1 MAHGYCRPGAAAC
14 ACNGGGSQSRRILR
28 GADVIASLRRFAGTS
43 TDADRFTVYACRP
56 RDGAAERS
64 AAAATPFAFGL
75 PGAHARLRARM
86 AESEGNGPGS
96 RQDLVRIRSG
106 LSHKVNLRQFGRSE
120 QPRAPTRLKSSGLP
134 VARHSSGCAETIEE
148 TRLGGHRIRGRGNW
162 ICAGRGV
169 SLAAKTRAGWG
180 PARCQGPSS
189 R

>member
-14 ACNGGGSQSRRILR
+14 ACNGGGSQSRCILR
-28 GADVIASLRRFAGTS
+28 GADIIASLWRFACTS
-43 TDADRFTVYACRP
+43 TDADRFTVNACRP
-56 RDGAAERS
+56 RDSAAERS

-75 PGAHARLRARM
+75 AGAHARLRARM

-96 RQDLVRIRSG
+96 GQDLVRIRPG
-106 LSHKVNLRQFGRSE
+106 LSRKVNLRDL
-120 QPRAPTRLKSSGLP
+120 APASNQEHKRLKSLGLP
-134 VARHSSGCAETIEE
+134 VATETIEE
-148 TRLGGHRIRGRGNW
+148 TRLGGHRIGGRGNW

-180 PARCQGPSS
+180 PRDAKARPSS